1 MRPETGCSGT
11 RPARAGQVR
20 RGRPDPTG
28 RRARRSAPGPPRV
41 AGGSPASTGRVIDP
55 AGGEVSRVLR
65 VPTLLNA
72 GGYLAVAE
80 PAGWTGDTVGR

>member
-1 MRPETGCSGT
+1 M
-11 RPARAGQVR
+11 
-20 RGRPDPTG
+20 
-28 RRARRSAPGPPRV
+28 
-41 AGGSPASTGRVIDP
+41 IDP